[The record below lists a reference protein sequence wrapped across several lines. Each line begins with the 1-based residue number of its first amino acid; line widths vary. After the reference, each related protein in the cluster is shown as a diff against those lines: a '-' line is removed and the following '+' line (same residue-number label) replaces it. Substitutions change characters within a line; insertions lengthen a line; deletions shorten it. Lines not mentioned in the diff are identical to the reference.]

1 MNVSNIMKTLKIT
14 YWVSTVFLTLIMLFS
29 AGMYLFNNA
38 FVAEVFTMLG
48 YPTYIIYPFAIA
60 KLAGLLVIHLDKRGT
75 LKNLAYAGF
84 FYTTV
89 LATTAHVMVNDGG
102 FIPALLAMMA
112 VVASY
117 VSGKGLGK
125 V

>member
-1 MNVSNIMKTLKIT
+1 MKTLKVT

-29 AGMYLFNNA
+29 AGMYLFNNE
-38 FVAEVFTMLG
+38 FVAGVFTMLG

-60 KLAGLLVIHLDKRGT
+60 KLAGLLVIHIDKRGT

-84 FYTTV
+84 FYATV
-89 LATTAHVMVNDGG
+89 LAFTAHIMAGDGG
-102 FIPALLAMMA
+102 FIPALLALIA
-112 VVASY
+112 VVLSY
-117 VSGKGLGK
+117 VSGKGMGK